1 LGEGG
6 KVRVRDEIS
15 AQVAFDEE
23 MSEDVAMTRPGAG
36 SMPDPYPASPRRSST
51 PPLESSGSQ
60 WRGGE

>member
-36 SMPDPYPASPRRSST
+36 SMPDPY
-51 PPLESSGSQ
+51 
-60 WRGGE
+60 